1 MGSNFVYSRPP
12 KNMNLEKEIIGEINK
27 EIFNAKKLEFTNKFG
42 NPVFKKRIGLMV
54 FDRNNP
60 QVDTRV
66 RITNG
71 KAEIMQKVIK
81 ADDGFGHSEKLE
93 ISIKIP
99 DTKEAVFDAF
109 QTYKNLLVNKYNE
122 KLILLLVQTENYI
135 WKTDDF
141 ELKLSYQFG
150 KNDYFTFE
158 IEALSENC
166 DVSGA
171 QKILGLNPTENHASP
186 ERKIF
191 RATQVDLD
199 ASRMADKEILELI
212 NTYLSS

>member
-1 MGSNFVYSRPP
+1 
-12 KNMNLEKEIIGEINK
+12 MNLEKEVIGEINK
-27 EIFNAKKLEFTNKFG
+27 DIFTSKKSEFINKFG
-42 NPVFKKRIGLMV
+42 NPVIKRRLGMMV

-66 RITNG
+66 RVTNG
-71 KAEIMQKVIK
+71 KAEIMQKVIQS
-81 ADDGFGHSEKLE
+81 DDGHGHSEKLE

-99 DTKEAVFDAF
+99 DNVEAAFDAF
-109 QTYKNLLVNKYNE
+109 KTYRNLLAKNYSE
-122 KLILLLVQTENYI
+122 KLILLLVQTENFI
-135 WKTDDF
+135 WSTKDF

-158 IEALSENC
+158 IEALSEGC
-166 DVSGA
+166 DVRET
-171 QKILGLNPTENHASP
+171 QKSLGLAPIENHASP

-199 ASRMADKEILELI
+199 ASKMSDQEVKAVIGH
-212 NTYLSS
+212 YF